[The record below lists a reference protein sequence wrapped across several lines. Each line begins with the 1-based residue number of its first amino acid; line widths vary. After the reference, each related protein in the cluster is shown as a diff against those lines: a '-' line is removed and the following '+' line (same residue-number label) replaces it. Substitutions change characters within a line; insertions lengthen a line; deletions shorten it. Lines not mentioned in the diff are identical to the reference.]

1 MKGNCMANQWNYAQN
16 GQSLGPIPEEQLKA
30 MLLAGRLSWADLVW
44 CDGMAAWTPAGQVQ
58 ALAPAPRAPQLPAI
72 ELDEPAAIRT
82 PPLNPSAPP
91 QADFRDFRS
100 GATSQAAVP
109 FEVVEALRQTKPW
122 ARLLAVLGFIG
133 IGFMVLAS
141 VAMLAFES
149 SMKLGLPRG
158 FGVGMMAVYLFIA
171 GIQLPAALFL
181 NRYAS
186 RIGDL
191 LDSQSPSDLQ
201 EALVAQKSFW
211 RYIGILTLIVMCIY
225 ILIFVFAV
233 VGAGL
238 VRRMH

>member
-1 MKGNCMANQWNYAQN
+1 MANQWNYIQN

-30 MLLAGRLSWADLVW
+30 MLAAGSLSWEDLVW
-44 CDGMAAWTPAGQVQ
+44 CAGMAAWTPAGQVT
-58 ALAPAPRAPQLPAI
+58 ALTPVPREPQPPLF
-72 ELDEPAAIRT
+72 ELDEPASRT
-82 PPLNPSAPP
+82 PPLNPYAPP
-91 QADFRDFRS
+91 QADLREVRP
-100 GATSQAAVP
+100 GATLQAAVP

-141 VAMLAFES
+141 LAMLAFES
-149 SMKLGLPRG
+149 SMKIGLPRG
-158 FGVGMMAVYLFIA
+158 FGVGMMVVYLFMA

-191 LDSQSPSDLQ
+191 LDSQAPSDLQ

-225 ILIFVFAV
+225 VLIIAFAV
-233 VGAGL
+233 VGAGMM
-238 VRRMH
+238 RRMH

>member
-1 MKGNCMANQWNYAQN
+1 MANQWNYIQD
-16 GQSLGPIPEEQLKA
+16 GQSLGPIPEEELKA
-30 MLLAGRLSWADLVW
+30 RLAAGSLSWETLVW
-44 CDGMAAWTPAGQVQ
+44 CDDLTAWTPARLVQ
-58 ALAPAPRAPQLPAI
+58 ALASAQRELQPPRI
-72 ELDEPAAIRT
+72 ELDESAGRIPPAK
-82 PPLNPSAPP
+82 PFPPP
-91 QADFRDFRS
+91 QAARQYVPP
-100 GATSQAAVP
+100 GATFQAAVP
-109 FEVVEALRQTKPW
+109 SEVVETLRQTKPW

-141 VAMLAFES
+141 LAMLAFES
-149 SMKLGLPRG
+149 SMRIGLPRG
-158 FGVGMMAVYLFIA
+158 FGVGMMVVYLFMA

-191 LDSQSPSDLQ
+191 LGSQAPSDLQ

-225 ILIFVFAV
+225 ILIIVFAV

-238 VRRMH
+238 MRRMH

>member
-1 MKGNCMANQWNYAQN
+1 MANQWNYIQN

-30 MLLAGRLSWADLVW
+30 MLAAGSLSWETLVW
-44 CDGMAAWTPAGQVQ
+44 CDGMTAWTAAGQVQ
-58 ALAPAPRAPQLPAI
+58 ALAPAPREPHPPLI
-72 ELDEPAAIRT
+72 ELDEPAIRT
-82 PPLNPSAPP
+82 PPLNPYAPP
-91 QADFRDFRS
+91 RADLQGIRP
-100 GATSQAAVP
+100 GATFQAAVP
-109 FEVVEALRQTKPW
+109 SEVVETLRQTKPW

-141 VAMLAFES
+141 LAMLAFES
-149 SMKLGLPRG
+149 SMKIGLPRG
-158 FGVGMMAVYLFIA
+158 FGVGMMVVYLFMA

-191 LDSQSPSDLQ
+191 LDSQAPSDLQ

-225 ILIFVFAV
+225 VLIIAFAV
-233 VGAGL
+233 VGAGMM
-238 VRRMH
+238 RRMH